1 MRFKRRKDRSMREE
15 SIQTCYTTISGQK
28 LVIILRAIRQ
38 TENYGLYHNEN
49 NNGCPKP
56 EEQNSQHKQ

>member
-1 MRFKRRKDRSMREE
+1 MREE